1 MEEELEQWLKK
12 NKLLKKLEKVFAR
25 LGIDDMDTMEMMMDE
40 DRLSEEALRQE
51 GVKPAV
57 ALKLSKSLAK
67 LKNGK

>member
-1 MEEELEQWLKK
+1 
-12 NKLLKKLEKVFAR
+12 
-25 LGIDDMDTMEMMMDE
+25 MDE